1 MENCSLFLIL
11 TNFINENTLK
21 IFIQSTATILSVL
34 LSGFIASVG
43 AAYYTKILKEVNK
56 SIETAN
62 YAKLLAYECAANAK
76 NYKIIAESIK
86 NVNKDITYIIGNN
99 LGERWSKIL
108 EYDFNKDENHQIC
121 YAMLS
126 VLSEND
132 IKFWNQN
139 KEKFIHLPP
148 YYFELMHKYF
158 TQTRPSC
165 QIVYSISN
173 LTQADYYVTY
183 SNKCAIYSDIIN
195 LYLSYLIEEAFRPY
209 LGYIFK
215 SRFVNKYLKPLN
227 KKLYETNELK
237 TPLFFNSKNK

>member
-1 MENCSLFLIL
+1 MDNATKSDYLSSPL
-11 TNFINENTLK
+11 TINGTLREESSVINPSITFNIDNFDLQN
-21 IFIQSTATILSVL
+21 
-34 LSGFIASVG
+34 
-43 AAYYTKILKEVNK
+43 Y
-56 SIETAN
+56 N
-62 YAKLLAYECAANAK
+62 YAY
-76 NYKIIAESIK
+76 IK
-86 NVNKDITYIIGNN
+86 EFNRYYFIKDITYIIGNN

-195 LYLSYLIEEAFRPY
+195 LYLSYLIEEASRPY